1 MQPQNQVTVDVTLE
15 PSDYYWPFDL
25 RRSNRYRFAS
35 GVVACL
41 LGFTAWRLWP
51 SDDSNFILIVAAILA
66 CIFVY
71 PWIRI
76 QNQFRLYPAFR
87 KPRRYVLDAEGM
99 HLESEDARGDY
110 KWSLFNE
117 IVETKRYF
125 LFMQTDR
132 AGTPIPK
139 RCLSQPDNLQSLRT
153 LIRENFKGKR
163 RLRID

>member
-15 PSDYYWPFDL
+15 PSDFYEPFNL
-25 RRSNRYRFAS
+25 RRSSRFRLAC

-41 LGFTAWRLWP
+41 LAFTAWRLWP
-51 SDDSNFILIVAAILA
+51 SDDSNFILIFVAVLA

-71 PWIRI
+71 PWIKI
-76 QNQFRLYPAFR
+76 QNTFRQSPGLR
-87 KPRRYVLDAEGM
+87 KPRRYSFNVDGM
-99 HLESEDARGDY
+99 HLESEDARGDF

-117 IVETKRYF
+117 VVETKRCF

-132 AGTPIPK
+132 GGTPIPK
-139 RCLSQPDNLQSLRT
+139 RCLSQPHSLLSLRT

-163 RLRID
+163 RLRVD